1 MPKPALP
8 ARPKASQSP
17 HAVEERRKL
26 FVERY
31 LVNGGNSTDAAKH
44 AGFSPAT
51 AGQKGA
57 QIYAEPWVQEQIRL
71 RTQVVIAKAELT
83 TERWAKEMAAIAH
96 FDPGELYDETGQLI
110 PLWELPEHV
119 RRAISAI
126 DVERRREGRGDDAQ
140 VVETTKIKTHDK
152 NTALANVGKHLGVF
166 AEDNHQRTT
175 AIQVNIQLLG

>member
-1 MPKPALP
+1 M
-8 ARPKASQSP
+8 KASPSAE
-17 HAVEERRKL
+17 AVEQRRKA

-31 LVNGGNSTDAAKH
+31 LVNGYNASEAA
-44 AGFSPAT
+44 AFVGFSAAT
-51 AGQKGA
+51 AGTKGC
-57 QIYAEPWVQEQIRL
+57 QLLAEPWVKEQV
-71 RTQVVIAKAELT
+71 RTRMQAVVTKAELT

-119 RRAISAI
+119 RRAISAV
-126 DVERRREGRGDDAQ
+126 DVERRREGKGEDAQ

-152 NTALANVGKHLGVF
+152 NTALANVGKHLGMF